1 VIFVDQAADASLPS
15 DAVLPKIDRF
25 GQQDPPQMALIPDQG
40 AVQDLAPA
48 SDVDEVSGTY
58 TMPRRSL
65 PRLFAERMVKVVA
78 VVLVAWARLQSGRFR
93 VRRSSPW

>member
-25 GQQDPPQMALIPDQG
+25 GQQDPPQIALIPDQG

-58 TMPRRSL
+58 TSHGARCPGCSL
-65 PRLFAERMVKVVA
+65 SVWSK
-78 VVLVAWARLQSGRFR
+78 S
-93 VRRSSPW
+93 